1 MAGRFRTWWQ
11 ARSGEEETP
20 FDGDTPAWLVS
31 LVFHLG
37 LLIILTIILR
47 ELPQED
53 QGHVELV
60 TSVIEEDVTTPEE
73 FFFSHLDKVEVGAN
87 SVDGADMAEALDQVE
102 EDFTELDTPPEE
114 ELEVEVE
121 IGEVSLDSVLD
132 VTAATESS
140 QNFIVQGSAG
150 TGTTGAAGAIDRI
163 TQEILDSLEQRDTLV
178 VWIFDKSVS
187 LSKQREAIHGRLDRI
202 YEELGVIEATGH
214 RSFANHDLLS
224 SVIGFGGDVSLM
236 TPEPTDSV
244 AEVKAAIA
252 ALENDDT
259 GKEMVFSA
267 VYMAAEKYKDYA
279 NARDRRSVMMVV
291 FTDEAGDDEQ
301 RMLEK
306 SVGACRRYAMPIYV
320 VGIPSPFGR
329 KTVEVKWIDPDPQ
342 YDQTPQWTP
351 VTQGPES
358 MFPERVKLSFSGIYG
373 VREEPL
379 DSGFGPYGLT
389 RLCVETGGIYFSVHP
404 SRKIGR
410 PVTKAETG
418 HLSAY
423 IKYFFDP
430 EVMRR
435 YRPDYVTFDEY
446 RSLLNKNAAK
456 KSLVNA
462 SMMSW
467 QQPLES
473 PRMRFPKR
481 DEASLNNSLT
491 ESQQKAAKL
500 MLSTLPRMYEELKK
514 GERDREKMVRP
525 RWRAGYDLAMGRV
538 MATKVRVEGYNSMLA
553 QLKRGID
560 FKVEKNDTWILKPSN
575 EVFAS
580 STLEKAGEKARF
592 YLERVV
598 EKHPGT
604 PWAMLAALEL
614 KDMMGWTWTETYT
627 GVNRPRENPGNNN
640 AQPRRRDDQRKK
652 IERKPKRQPPKI

>member
-114 ELEVEVE
+114 EVEVEVE

-329 KTVEVKWIDPDPQ
+329 KTVEVKWI
-342 YDQTPQWTP
+342 
-351 VTQGPES
+351 
-358 MFPERVKLSFSGIYG
+358 
-373 VREEPL
+373 
-379 DSGFGPYGLT
+379 
-389 RLCVETGGIYFSVHP
+389 
-404 SRKIGR
+404 
-410 PVTKAETG
+410 
-418 HLSAY
+418 
-423 IKYFFDP
+423 
-430 EVMRR
+430 
-435 YRPDYVTFDEY
+435 
-446 RSLLNKNAAK
+446 
-456 KSLVNA
+456 
-462 SMMSW
+462 
-467 QQPLES
+467 
-473 PRMRFPKR
+473 
-481 DEASLNNSLT
+481 
-491 ESQQKAAKL
+491 
-500 MLSTLPRMYEELKK
+500 
-514 GERDREKMVRP
+514 
-525 RWRAGYDLAMGRV
+525 
-538 MATKVRVEGYNSMLA
+538 
-553 QLKRGID
+553 
-560 FKVEKNDTWILKPSN
+560 
-575 EVFAS
+575 
-580 STLEKAGEKARF
+580 
-592 YLERVV
+592 
-598 EKHPGT
+598 
-604 PWAMLAALEL
+604 
-614 KDMMGWTWTETYT
+614 
-627 GVNRPRENPGNNN
+627 
-640 AQPRRRDDQRKK
+640 
-652 IERKPKRQPPKI
+652 

>member
-20 FDGDTPAWLVS
+20 LDGDTPAWLVS

-114 ELEVEVE
+114 EVEVEVE
-121 IGEVSLDSVLD
+121 IGVVSLDSVLD

-224 SVIGFGGDVSLM
+224 SVIGFGGDVDLM

-252 ALENDDT
+252 AIENDDT
-259 GKEMVFSA
+259 GKELVFSA

-279 NARDRRSVMMVV
+279 NARDRRNVMMVV
-291 FTDEAGDDEQ
+291 FTDEAGDDGE

-446 RSLLNKNAAK
+446 RSLLNKNDAK

-553 QLKRGID
+553 QLKRGIE
-560 FKVEKNDTWILKPSN
+560 FKVAKNDTWILKPSN

-580 STLEKAGEKARF
+580 SALEKAAEKARS

-598 EKHPGT
+598 EQHPGT
-604 PWAMLAALEL
+604 PWAMLATLEL

-640 AQPRRRDDQRKK
+640 PQPQRRDDQKNK